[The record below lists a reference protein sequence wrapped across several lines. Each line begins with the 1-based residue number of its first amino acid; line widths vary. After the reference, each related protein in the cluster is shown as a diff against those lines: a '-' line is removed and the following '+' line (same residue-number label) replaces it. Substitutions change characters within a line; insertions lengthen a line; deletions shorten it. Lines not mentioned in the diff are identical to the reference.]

1 MDSNN
6 LNNLLQSQHNIGITF
21 ITLSFIYLIYVMNKS
36 KKNFK
41 LPKPFLLIY
50 GLGGFILGIKN
61 LTDNHKYIAINEF
74 IGCTIAFY
82 LFLN

>member
-1 MDSNN
+1 
-6 LNNLLQSQHNIGITF
+6 
-21 ITLSFIYLIYVMNKS
+21 MNKS